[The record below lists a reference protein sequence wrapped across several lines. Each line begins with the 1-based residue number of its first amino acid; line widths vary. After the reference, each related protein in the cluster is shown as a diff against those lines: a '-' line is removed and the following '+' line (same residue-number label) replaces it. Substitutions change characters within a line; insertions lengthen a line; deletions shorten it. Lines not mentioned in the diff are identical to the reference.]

1 MSGPSFQNGE
11 IKDSS
16 ATGVQKE
23 MGRDLICVVPA
34 RLGSQRVPRKM
45 VRPFAGSSLLEI
57 CLRKL
62 LMCPS
67 LKDRLYLSASLEE
80 PEIVAVGDRL
90 GVPVFHRSQASL
102 AEPSDCRTVHDYAAS
117 LDSEFFLHVN
127 ACNPL
132 LRAETVERAVRV
144 WAATEAPSL
153 MAVVRRDTFFFDD
166 VGRMLNG
173 FRGTE
178 ANRATL
184 ETKLV
189 DPIWEAAHSLY
200 IWRREEVVKYNRFF
214 SMAPGDPYLFEI
226 PPREFYDID
235 NEDQFHVAEL
245 VYMDRY
251 GHIKT

>member
-1 MSGPSFQNGE
+1 ME
-11 IKDSS
+11 
-16 ATGVQKE
+16 A

-57 CLRKL
+57 CLRTL
-62 LMCPS
+62 QACPS
-67 LKDRLYLSASLEE
+67 LKNRLYLSASLEE

-90 GVPVFHRSQASL
+90 GVPVFNRSRASL

-117 LDSEFFLHVN
+117 LDSEFFMHVN

-132 LRAETVERAVRV
+132 LWAETVERAVRV

-166 VGRMLNG
+166 LGRMLNG
-173 FRGTE
+173 FCGTE
-178 ANRATL
+178 ENRATL

-189 DPIWEAAHSLY
+189 DPVWEAAHTLY
-200 IWRREEVVKYNRFF
+200 IWRREEVVRHNRFF
-214 SMAPGDPYLFEI
+214 PMAPGDPYLFQI
-226 PPREFYDID
+226 PPEEMCDVD
-235 NEDQFHVAEL
+235 LPWQFERAEAI
-245 VYMDRY
+245 YRAERPC
-251 GHIKT
+251 

>member
-1 MSGPSFQNGE
+1 M
-11 IKDSS
+11 I
-16 ATGVQKE
+16 
-23 MGRDLICVVPA
+23 
-34 RLGSQRVPRKM
+34 
-45 VRPFAGSSLLEI
+45 RPFAGSCLLEI
-57 CLRKL
+57 CLRTL
-62 LMCPS
+62 LACPT
-67 LKDRLYLSASLEE
+67 LKGHLYLSASLEE
-80 PEIVAVGDRL
+80 PEIIAVGDRL
-90 GVPVFHRSQASL
+90 GVPVFHRSRASL
-102 AEPSDCRTVHDYAAS
+102 VEPSDCRTVHDYAAR
-117 LDSEFFLHVN
+117 LDSEWFLHVN

-132 LRAETVERAVRV
+132 LRAETVERAV
-144 WAATEAPSL
+144 WAWAEREAPSL

-200 IWRREEVVKYNRFF
+200 IWRREEVVLRNRFF
-214 SMAPGDPYLFEI
+214 PMTAGDPYLFEI

>member
-1 MSGPSFQNGE
+1 MRE
-11 IKDSS
+11 L
-16 ATGVQKE
+16 
-23 MGRDLICVVPA
+23 MCVVPA
-34 RLGSQRVPRKM
+34 RLGSQRVERKM

-166 VGRMLNG
+166 VGRMLNP
-173 FRGTE
+173 FHGT
-178 ANRATL
+178 AAQRATL

-189 DPIWEAAHSLY
+189 GRVWEAAHAFYL
-200 IWRREEVVKYNRFF
+200 WRREEVVAHNRFF
-214 SMAPGDPYLFEI
+214 PMAPGDPFLYPI
-226 PPREFYDID
+226 PPEEMMDVDEEWQWQR
-235 NEDQFHVAEL
+235 AETL
-245 VYMDRY
+245 YKAAH
-251 GHIKT
+251 GLA